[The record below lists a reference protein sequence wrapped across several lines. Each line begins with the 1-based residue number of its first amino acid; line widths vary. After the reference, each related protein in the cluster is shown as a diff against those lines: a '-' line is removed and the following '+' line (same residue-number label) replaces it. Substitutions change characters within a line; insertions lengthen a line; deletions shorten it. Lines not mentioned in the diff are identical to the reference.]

1 MFSRRV
7 LGLDIGSYSV
17 KAVELRAGLR
27 DLEFLRLEEA
37 RFSLEASPEER
48 EATIQLFLAEM
59 ELDREFTVCALPTE
73 RVTQRHLRFPFS
85 GAKRIESAIP
95 FELEEDLPFPLA

>member
-1 MFSRRV
+1 MFSRTV

-48 EATIQLFLAEM
+48 GAVHARFCVVNAT
-59 ELDREFTVCALPTE
+59 C
-73 RVTQRHLRFPFS
+73 S
-85 GAKRIESAIP
+85 
-95 FELEEDLPFPLA
+95 PLID